1 MKCDADSDFDVGGWL
16 MVLIMI
22 DGCEEAARRINN
34 LCIARSRAKR

>member
-22 DGCEEAARRINN
+22 DGCEEAPRRGWLMMVLIM
-34 LCIARSRAKR
+34 ID